1 MEASV
6 KAFDEETG
14 LVGIHRQ
21 ISQKEESDMDANA
34 GQKDRTLRKII
45 DMCGEKYGHLPSNPL
60 MIWMMKYRFGG
71 GRDDFCV
78 PSEERRII
86 FLRGKLQA
94 FAECAAECD
103 KMLGYS
109 GSMPSEVPNQSED
122 AK

>member
-1 MEASV
+1 
-6 KAFDEETG
+6 
-14 LVGIHRQ
+14 
-21 ISQKEESDMDANA
+21 MDANA
-34 GQKDRTLRKII
+34 GQKDETLRKII
-45 DMCGEKYGHLPSNPL
+45 DMCEEKYRH
-60 MIWMMKYRFGG
+60 YRQILDDLVDEVLDSEEEG
-71 GRDDFCV
+71 DDFCV

-109 GSMPSEVPNQSED
+109 GLMPSEVPNQSED